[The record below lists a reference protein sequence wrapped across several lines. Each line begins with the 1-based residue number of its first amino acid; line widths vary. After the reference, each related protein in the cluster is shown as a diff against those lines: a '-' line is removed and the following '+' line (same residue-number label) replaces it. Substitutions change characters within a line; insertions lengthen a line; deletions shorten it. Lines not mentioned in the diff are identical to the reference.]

1 MASALH
7 FPSWI
12 SLWGGP
18 FSMNRNSKLTA
29 WIVAIFLGGTL
40 SAPFMAK
47 AQNVSADSTGRK
59 VRSKV
64 VPAYPDIA
72 RSAHITGKV
81 KIEATI
87 AADGHVTSTKVVGGS
102 PVLVNVAVE
111 ALDKW
116 RFEASSSDTTEIIEF
131 QFDGDN

>member
-1 MASALH
+1 MNQKRKFLSWAAAL
-7 FPSWI
+7 
-12 SLWGGP
+12 
-18 FSMNRNSKLTA
+18 
-29 WIVAIFLGGTL
+29 FLGGLFSLPAITH
-40 SAPFMAK
+40 

-87 AADGHVTSTKVVGGS
+87 AADGHVISTKVVGGS
-102 PVLVNVAVE
+102 PVLVNAAVE

-116 RFEASSSDTTEIIEF
+116 RFEAGPSDTTEIIEF
-131 QFDGDN
+131 QFDGEG

>member
-1 MASALH
+1 MNQKWKFTSWAAAL
-7 FPSWI
+7 
-12 SLWGGP
+12 
-18 FSMNRNSKLTA
+18 
-29 WIVAIFLGGTL
+29 FLGGMFSL
-40 SAPFMAK
+40 PVVAH

-72 RSAHITGKV
+72 RTAHITGKV

-87 AADGHVTSTKVVGGS
+87 AADGHVISTKVVGGS
-102 PVLVNVAVE
+102 PVLVNAAVE

-116 RFEASSSDTTEIIEF
+116 RFEAASSDSTEIIEF
-131 QFDGDN
+131 QFDGES

>member
-1 MASALH
+1 
-7 FPSWI
+7 
-12 SLWGGP
+12 
-18 FSMNRNSKLTA
+18 MNRNLKVTG
-29 WIVAIFLGGTL
+29 WMVALFLGGTL
-40 SAPFMAK
+40 SAPFVAK
-47 AQNVSADSTGRK
+47 AQNVSADSPGRK

-87 AADGHVTSTKVVGGS
+87 AADGHVTSTRVVGGS

-111 ALDKW
+111 ALEKW